1 MRGSRQRR
9 RWRKVRRGVP
19 PVPSPPHRR
28 RFPGGTCASDDDGD
42 GAGIPEHFGRQ
53 TAGEG
58 PGSAWQSWPP
68 IWTGSPATA
77 APASRIAGGHAITS
91 TAPRARAPRRFWQV
105 RRRSGGAVH
114 RPIARHDRAARPV
127 GPCPISAFFPNPAK
141 QLAESTSGI
150 PRMTPKRTQR
160 FSGLLQDWREVWM
173 ATSSSGS
180 PDDGRGADLAIF
192 TGIWTHS
199 SCRLLLNA

>member
-1 MRGSRQRR
+1 VAILAADLDRLPCDGSTRKQDRR
-9 RWRKVRRGVP
+9 RARHHIDRP
-19 PVPSPPHRR
+19 
-28 RFPGGTCASDDDGD
+28 
-42 GAGIPEHFGRQ
+42 
-53 TAGEG
+53 EG
-58 PGSAWQSWPP
+58 P
-68 IWTGSPATA
+68 
-77 APASRIAGGHAITS
+77 RTS
-91 TAPRARAPRRFWQV
+91 TIF